1 MRLDW
6 DNLKVNL
13 VSCGYSL
20 WPSGVPHSW
29 TWDNRVI
36 PDNDLWIFDTGICVM
51 DMIGGKTRLR
61 ENSIVWMRPGHF
73 YNVDQELDNPIGH
86 VYIHFDLIR
95 PDGSRYFPSTDE
107 IPEVFECFN
116 YAQWCTMAKNLVKIT
131 GLGKSVEEN
140 MPNLPSGFSSSD
152 IFRVASAM
160 LKSMLMGIDLSD
172 MLGNRSEDR
181 SGAGNR
187 IAIEAAQYLEENRN
201 PFVPIQTVAKHFSLS
216 RNRFTKVFTD
226 FWHVPPQEY
235 LIGQR
240 MHKAKRLLLET
251 DWTLSE
257 IAATLGY
264 SDHFFFARQFKERT
278 GLSPGAFRSA
288 RRAVHSFNSS
298 PEKI

>member
-36 PDNDLWIFDTGICVM
+36 PDNDLWIFDTGRCFM
-51 DMIGGKTRLR
+51 EMRNGRTRLK
-61 ENSIVWMRPGHF
+61 ENSIIWMRPGHF
-73 YNVDQELDNPIGH
+73 YNVNQELDNPIGH

-95 PDGSRYFPSTDE
+95 PDGSRYFPTTGE
-107 IPEVFECFN
+107 IPENFDCFN
-116 YAQWCTMAKNLVKIT
+116 YAQWSTMAKNLVKISE
-131 GLGKSVEEN
+131 LGKSMEEN
-140 MPNLPSGFSSSD
+140 KPRLSSGYSSAD
-152 IFRVASAM
+152 IASVTSAM

-172 MLGNRSEDR
+172 LFSNRSEDP
-181 SGAGNR
+181 SGAGNH

-201 PFVPIQTVAKHFSLS
+201 PFVPIQNVAKHFSLS
-216 RNRFTKVFTD
+216 RNRFTKIFTD

-235 LIGQR
+235 LIGR
-240 MHKAKRLLLET
+240 RINKAKRLLIET

-257 IAATLGY
+257 IAASLGY

-278 GLSPGAFRSA
+278 GASPGVFRKG
-288 RRAVHSFNSS
+288 RRILHISSNS
-298 PEKI
+298 PEEL

>member
-6 DNLKVNL
+6 ENLKVNL

-36 PDNDLWIFDTGICVM
+36 PDNDLWIFDTGNCFM
-51 DMIGGKTRLR
+51 DMRGGRTRLR
-61 ENSIVWMRPGHF
+61 ENSIIWMRPGHF
-73 YNVDQELDNPIGH
+73 YNVNQEIDDPIGH

-95 PDGSRYFPSTDE
+95 PDGERYFPSTDE
-107 IPEVFECFN
+107 IPETFECFN
-116 YAQWCTMAKNLVKIT
+116 YAQWYAMAKNLVKIT
-131 GLGKSVEEN
+131 GLGKSMEEN
-140 MPNLPSGFSSSD
+140 KPSLPSGYSSAD
-152 IFRVASAM
+152 IASVTSAM

-172 MLGNRSEDR
+172 LFSNRNEEK
-181 SGAGNR
+181 SGIGNR

-201 PFVPIQTVAKHFSLS
+201 PFVSIPTAAKHFSLS

-235 LIGQR
+235 LIGR
-240 MHKAKRLLLET
+240 RIHKAKNLLIET

-257 IAATLGY
+257 IATSLGY
-264 SDHFFFARQFKERT
+264 SDHFFFARQFKEKT
-278 GLSPGAFRSA
+278 GLSPGTFRSS
-288 RRAVHSFNSS
+288 RRAVHPFDNS